1 MQDNTITGILL
12 IFKLEKGNP
21 NSIKKKPKNLIKFL
35 GSVKIAPKI
44 PGINNKRI
52 IIFLLKYKN
61 KSLLKIIFTAKK
73 VVNTTINGF
82 AKNVGK
88 TGANI
93 ISIINGVSNALFFII
108 MIIYMPK
115 K

>member
-12 IFKLEKGNP
+12 ILKLEKGNP
-21 NSIKKKPKNLIKFL
+21 NSIKKKPKNLIKFS

-61 KSLLKIIFTAKK
+61 KSLLRIIFTAKK
-73 VVNTTINGF
+73 VVNTTINDF
-82 AKNVGK
+82 AKNNGK
-88 TGANI
+88 TEANI
-93 ISIINGVSNALFFII
+93 NSIITRVSSELFFII
-108 MIIYMPK
+108 IAIYISK